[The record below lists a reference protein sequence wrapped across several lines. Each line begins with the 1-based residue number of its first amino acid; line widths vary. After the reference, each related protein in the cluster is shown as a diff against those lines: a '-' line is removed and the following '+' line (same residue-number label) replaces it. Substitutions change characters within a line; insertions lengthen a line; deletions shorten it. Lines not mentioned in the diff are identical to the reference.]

1 MITRL
6 VFNLGRFLFSP
17 FSVEDNNR
25 PMGYPLRWNLLF
37 IAALI
42 AGLNIGLIYLTYTAI
57 TRGGDNQF
65 ITGALI
71 GLLPTGIAGLVG
83 ISTTLLNE
91 SRGQQGQG
99 Q

>member
-42 AGLNIGLIYLTYTAI
+42 SGLNIGLIYLTYTAI
-57 TRGGDNQF
+57 TRGE
-65 ITGALI
+65 ITN
-71 GLLPTGIAGLVG
+71 LLPGH
-83 ISTTLLNE
+83 
-91 SRGQQGQG
+91 
-99 Q
+99 